1 MNLHVIEKVW
11 RNEPLSDAELD
22 SLLGWLLSSSGRRQF
37 EQLVVEQWE
46 AFRATERPDTECVVY
61 DYENTLDKIHAQQ
74 HALRHAERIVRMRR
88 RRWIAAAAVVLVI
101 GSAVFAYRRAV
112 HPDGIAVQMP
122 EEAATLTLADGSVVV
137 LDNYYAE
144 PLVEQQKNIIR
155 VGPGDIEYA
164 TDEETEA
171 DGAVAG
177 GHHEI
182 SIPTGREYR
191 LRLKDGSVVWLNSR
205 TRLRYPVNMP
215 SGERRLE
222 LIEGEAYFEVAAD
235 GERPFVVETSAGSI
249 TALGT
254 QFNVS
259 AYADDDKVS
268 ATLTEGVVS
277 IAVGDYSGVLEPG
290 QQAIID
296 RGSGRVAVERVNAD
310 DIGAWRNG
318 YIVLEDLRL
327 EEVMQKLERWY
338 GIEYSIAPDVGRE
351 VVFRGVV
358 PRRSLVETLGKIEM
372 ISNLD
377 MRVYGNRVEVTR

>member
-61 DYENTLDKIHAQQ
+61 DYENTLDKIHTQQ

>member
-46 AFRATERPDTECVVY
+46 AFRAAERPDTECVVY

-74 HALRHAERIVRMRR
+74 YAMRRSKRAVRMRR
-88 RRWIAAAAVVLVI
+88 RRWIAAAAVVLIV

-112 HPDGIAVQMP
+112 HPDGGIAARTQ
-122 EEAATLTLADGSVVV
+122 EETVTLTLADGSVVV
-137 LDNYYAE
+137 LDGSAE
-144 PLVEQQKNIIR
+144 PLVGQQRNIIR
-155 VGPGDIEYA
+155 IGTDDIEYA
-164 TDEETEA
+164 TDEEMEA
-171 DGAVAG
+171 DAAAAG

-215 SGERRLE
+215 PGERRLE
-222 LIEGEAYFEVAAD
+222 LIEGEAYFDVAAD

-277 IAVGDYSGVLEPG
+277 IAAGDYRGVLEPG

-296 RGSGRVAVERVNAD
+296 RGSGRVAVERVNAG
-310 DIGAWRNG
+310 DIGAWRDG
-318 YIVLEDLRL
+318 YIAVEDLTL

-351 VVFRGVV
+351 IVFRGVV
-358 PRRSLVETLGKIEM
+358 PRRSLAETLEKIEM

-377 MRVYGNRVEVTR
+377 MRVKGDRVEVTR